1 MLARILPDLGSP
13 LDSAIYQDSCGF
25 YPFPIPDWSVFR
37 YSHGFYLIPI
47 VPRILPI
54 IGIQA
59 NSSFFR
65 YLTDQFFGTRTDS
78 TRSLEFLGFCRLSVF
93 MLILRFSDT
102 RSVSFSVLARI
113 LLDPDSPPDSSIYR
127 YSRGFYPF
135 PIPARSVFR
144 YLHGFYLIPIVPRI
158 LPFIGLDADSTL
170 FRYLTD
176 QFFGSRTDS
185 T

>member
-1 MLARILPDLGSP
+1 M
-13 LDSAIYQDSCGF
+13 Q
-25 YPFPIPDWSVFR
+25 
-37 YSHGFYLIPI
+37 
-47 VPRILPI
+47 
-54 IGIQA
+54 
-59 NSSFFR
+59 
-65 YLTDQFFGTRTDS
+65 
-78 TRSLEFLGFCRLSVF
+78 
-93 MLILRFSDT
+93 ILRFSHT

-113 LLDPDSPPDSSIYR
+113 LPDPDCPLDSAIYR

-135 PIPARSVFR
+135 PIPERLVFR

-158 LPFIGLDADSTL
+158 LPFIDLHADSTL